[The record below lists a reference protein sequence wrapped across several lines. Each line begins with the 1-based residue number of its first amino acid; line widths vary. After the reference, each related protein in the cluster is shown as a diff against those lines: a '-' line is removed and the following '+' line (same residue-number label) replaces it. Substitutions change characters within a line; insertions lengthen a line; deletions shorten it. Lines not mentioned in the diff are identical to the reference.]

1 MQWILLRISGTG
13 GCRGKIK
20 KIPLAIQNKCS
31 YNDNTVQQYRRELR
45 HNGVSAEISLYKNWT
60 KGKKLCYNAS

>member
-1 MQWILLRISGTG
+1 MIDHRYPGFAVIRLKNSSNFGEMCIRD
-13 GCRGKIK
+13 R
-20 KIPLAIQNKCS
+20 
-31 YNDNTVQQYRRELR
+31 R